1 MTAAAA
7 VETERHAIRWFG
19 RVERCDEFPD
29 GYVPRNRHMR
39 GRDWGWDVRCS
50 CGWDSRTGGAIEAS
64 VRRDVESHRLD
75 VAIAPA
81 MAADGF
87 VLVAGR
93 FVTAAEAERL
103 AS

>member
-1 MTAAAA
+1 MSAAV

-19 RVERCDEFPD
+19 RVAPCDEFPD
-29 GYVPRNRHMR
+29 GFVPRTRFMR

-50 CGWDSRTGGAIEAS
+50 CGWESRTGGAIEAS
-64 VRRDVESHRLD
+64 VRRNVAEHRLD
-75 VAIAPA
+75 VEIAPA
-81 MAADGF
+81 MAVDGF